1 MSDQD
6 NKEISETF
14 LELAKNEFKIESI
27 DKEVEQF
34 KIRKMESAYN
44 ERDTLIEKIPSFW
57 KIVLSQHLDFANYI
71 RASDFKYI
79 DAIEK
84 ITVKYASDIEKIG
97 SFSIT
102 FHFNEIKDDLPEQII
117 TKKFKLVKIGPKQRS
132 DEEGEDD
139 NTKETELDDIE
150 SDERLISEVC
160 DIEWPKEYNSI
171 NPDLIEDKKSPEG
184 KKNYRQGMKSFFGWF
199 RWTGLKPGKEF
210 PHGDSLATLLSEDL
224 YPYCVKYYTEAQR
237 DFADE
242 DSYSDDT
249 SEEGIDLS
257 EEEQDNDEE
266 PAKKKIHTS

>member
-1 MSDQD
+1 M
-6 NKEISETF
+6 
-14 LELAKNEFKIESI
+14 I

-34 KIRKMESAYN
+34 KIKKMESVYN

-102 FHFNEIKDDLPEQII
+102 FHFNKIEGDLEEQIV
-117 TKKFKLVKIGPKQRS
+117 TKNFKLVKIVPEDEEKKDAES
-132 DEEGEDD
+132 DEESAEPE
-139 NTKETELDDIE
+139 ET
-150 SDERLISEVC
+150 LISDVC
-160 DIEWPKEYNSI
+160 SIQWPKEYNSI
-171 NPDLIEDKKSPEG
+171 NPDLIEDKKSSEG

-210 PHGDSLATLLSEDL
+210 PHGDSLATLFSEDL

-237 DFADE
+237 DFEDE
-242 DSYSDDT
+242 QSDSENS
-249 SEEGIDLS
+249 SEEGIELS
-257 EEEQDNDEE
+257 EDEAEDEE
-266 PAKKKIHTS
+266 PAQKKARAE